1 MEKRHKKIKTF
12 VYTIGISFLVLF
24 FGFLILSFFDK
35 DRRELI
41 EYMKMWNISSEESQ
55 KIKNEIDVQAQS
67 MGKKMDTELTVEE
80 REQMRNSLGIENS
93 ETPLTDEDLM
103 YEEEYMYYGNDYD
116 IEGYDE
122 EFNTYEELK

>member
-1 MEKRHKKIKTF
+1 MEKRHKKIKVF
-12 VYTIGISFLVLF
+12 VYVIGVSFLVLF

-35 DRRELI
+35 DKRELI

-80 REQMRNSLGIENS
+80 REQMRDSLGIEDS
-93 ETPLTDEDLM
+93 ETFTDEDLM

>member
-1 MEKRHKKIKTF
+1 MEKRHKKIKVF
-12 VYTIGISFLVLF
+12 AYIIGISFLVLF
-24 FGFLILSFFDK
+24 FGFLTLSFFDK
-35 DRRELI
+35 DKRELI

-80 REQMRNSLGIENS
+80 REQMRGSLGIEDS
-93 ETPLTDEDLM
+93 ETFTDEDLM